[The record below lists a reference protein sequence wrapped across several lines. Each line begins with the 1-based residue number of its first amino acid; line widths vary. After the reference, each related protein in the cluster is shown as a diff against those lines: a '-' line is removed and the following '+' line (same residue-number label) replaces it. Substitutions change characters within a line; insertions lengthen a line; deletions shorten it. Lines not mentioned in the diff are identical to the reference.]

1 MSLAW
6 CKIKK
11 VLYTIFFFT
20 LGILRVIYKRTKLGG
35 YKLNQITCCFQLR
48 EDNRNSRRKKKTSAG
63 RIEEK
68 VRVRNKT
75 GPYWWEAISLSTSS
89 TLLCMR
95 EENWLKKKKKAP
107 FIRKQLPRNQVPRA
121 LFRNQICPG
130 DEVGYQDR
138 YIWKLEQVIL
148 FPLLRKYRI
157 PRRGK
162 FFREK
167 AYSSTGFHK
176 VLTLKIIGTVL
187 KIILIKNNTE
197 MCWF

>member
-1 MSLAW
+1 MLFSVERGQPELS
-6 CKIKK
+6 
-11 VLYTIFFFT
+11 
-20 LGILRVIYKRTKLGG
+20 
-35 YKLNQITCCFQLR
+35 
-48 EDNRNSRRKKKTSAG
+48 EEKKTSAG

-68 VRVRNKT
+68 VQVRNKT
-75 GPYWWEAISLSTSS
+75 GSYWWEAISLSTSS

-138 YIWKLEQVIL
+138 YIWKLERVIL
-148 FPLLRKYRI
+148 FPLLRKDRI

-187 KIILIKNNTE
+187 KIILIKNTIE